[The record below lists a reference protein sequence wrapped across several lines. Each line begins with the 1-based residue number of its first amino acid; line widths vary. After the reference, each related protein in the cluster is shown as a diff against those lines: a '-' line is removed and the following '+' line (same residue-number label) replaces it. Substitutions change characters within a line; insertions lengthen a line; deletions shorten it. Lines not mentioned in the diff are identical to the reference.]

1 MTDTA
6 PGLVEC
12 YRGGVLIQECDAFGH
27 LNIAYYIERF
37 ADAGHEL
44 MQRLA
49 PGTRWRTRAM
59 NTRYVTELRA
69 GDPISIASG
78 IIKLDAATLT
88 LGHIA
93 SNGMGG
99 PATTSAEQVIA
110 LDAPDGESWAET
122 RAGLEGAVVG
132 WKEMPFDPVC
142 LPEKPGPVPT
152 GLSRVKAWQADEE
165 GRLSLFGFVDRFST
179 ANLINMNAAGMTS
192 TYMRAEKRGF
202 ATFETRLELFPPAPA
217 VGDSVAIAS
226 GMLELGKSSVKIVHD
241 MRLER
246 SGRRIARYYQAGVH
260 FDLENRRSAP
270 LPESL
275 RNKAREF
282 LIKD

>member
-1 MTDTA
+1 MTE
-6 PGLVEC
+6 LVEC

-27 LNIAYYIERF
+27 LNIAYYVERF
-37 ADAGHEL
+37 ADAAHEL

-49 PGTRWRTRAM
+49 PGTRWRTRGIA
-59 NTRYVTELRA
+59 TRYVAELRA
-69 GDPISIASG
+69 GDPIAIASG
-78 IIKLDAATLT
+78 IIALDAATLT
-88 LGHIA
+88 IGHVA

-99 PATTSAEQVIA
+99 PATTSAEQVLA

-122 RAGLEGAVVG
+122 RAALEKARVA
-132 WKEMPFDPVC
+132 WRELPFDPVT
-142 LPEKPGPVPT
+142 LPEKPGPVAT

-165 GRLSLFGFVDRFST
+165 GRLSLFGFVERFST

-202 ATFETRLELFPPAPA
+202 ATFETRLELFAPAPA
-217 VGDSVAIAS
+217 VGESVAITS
-226 GMLELGKSSVKIVHD
+226 GMLDLGKSSVKILHD
-241 MRLER
+241 MRLQR

-260 FDLENRRSAP
+260 FDLEARRAAT

-275 RNKAREF
+275 RDKAREF
-282 LIKD
+282 LIRD